1 MTCTDCRPLIVDYVH
16 RQLDDVT
23 DAGVFTHLH
32 ECAACMQ
39 AHREELALVE
49 ALRAAFTPER
59 ALPTSV
65 LAGVRMAMHA
75 DEQPSLV
82 MRLRAFLRP
91 QLAVPLAVVLMI
103 GGASVVR
110 YDRTN
115 NPPPQFSTNYYL
127 REHVAQTMS
136 SPSSDRAW
144 SDYVLTSANA
154 DAQPPR

>member
-16 RQLDDVT
+16 RQLDDVM

-32 ECAACMQ
+32 ECAECMRSY
-39 AHREELALVE
+39 REELAL
-49 ALRAAFTPER
+49 
-59 ALPTSV
+59 PTSV
-65 LAGVRMAMHA
+65 IAGVRMAMHA
-75 DEQPSLV
+75 EERPSLV
-82 MRLRAFLRP
+82 AQLRAFLRP

-110 YDRTN
+110 YDHTV

-144 SDYVLTSANA
+144 SDYVLTSANS
-154 DAQPPR
+154 DAQTSR

>member
-16 RQLDDVT
+16 RQLDDVM

-32 ECAACMQ
+32 ECAECMRSY
-39 AHREELALVE
+39 REELALGE
-49 ALRAAFTPER
+49 ALRAAFSPER

-65 LAGVRMAMHA
+65 IAGVRMAMHA
-75 DEQPSLV
+75 EERPSLV
-82 MRLRAFLRP
+82 AQLRAFLRP

-110 YDRTN
+110 YDHTV

-144 SDYVLTSANA
+144 SDYVLTSANS
-154 DAQPPR
+154 DAQTSR

>member
-23 DAGVFTHLH
+23 DAGVYTHLH

-39 AHREELALVE
+39 AHREELALGE
-49 ALRAAFTPER
+49 ALRAAFAPER

-65 LAGVRMAMHA
+65 IAGVRMAMHA
-75 DEQPSLV
+75 DEQPSFV
-82 MRLRAFLRP
+82 ARLRAFLRP
-91 QLAVPLAVVLMI
+91 QLAVPLAVVVMI

-110 YDRTN
+110 YDHTSA
-115 NPPPQFSTNYYL
+115 PAPQLSTNYFL

>member
-16 RQLDDVT
+16 RQLDDVA
-23 DAGVFTHLH
+23 DAGVFTHIH
-32 ECAACMQ
+32 ECTECMR
-39 AHREELALVE
+39 AYREELALSE
-49 ALRAAFTPER
+49 ALRAAFTPDR

-65 LAGVRMAMHA
+65 IAGVRMAMHA
-75 DEQPSLV
+75 DERPSLITQ
-82 MRLRAFLRP
+82 LRAFLRP

-110 YDRTN
+110 YDHTS
-115 NPPPQFSTNYYL
+115 NPPPQFSTNYFL

-144 SDYVLTSANA
+144 SSYVLTSANQ
-154 DAQPPR
+154 DAQAPR